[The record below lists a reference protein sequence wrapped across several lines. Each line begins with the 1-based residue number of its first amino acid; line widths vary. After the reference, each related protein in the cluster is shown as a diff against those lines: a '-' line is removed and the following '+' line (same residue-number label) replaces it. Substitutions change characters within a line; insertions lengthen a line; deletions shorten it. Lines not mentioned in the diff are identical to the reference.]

1 MRDCESGLCKA
12 DGTCDTD
19 RPTASPSAS
28 PTASPSAVP
37 SASPTPPTASPSSS
51 PTQPTRTPTPAPPT
65 TTVDELG
72 TDDGG
77 ADDGVGGGGRA
88 GAIIGGVNGF
98 VIAKGVIP
106 PELCK
111 VCCDDLLSRGPE
123 ARRTSDI
130 LKYND
135 AFSEVLVH
143 TWNRLG
149 PLMEAIMGPRCFLN
163 GYISNNLPPGDEH
176 VGSPGEPD
184 DTDLDERWK
193 RGMHSD
199 YPCE

>member
-1 MRDCESGLCKA
+1 MAAANMLQTDPYPVDMRGRCASPLLGTTVEIA
-12 DGTCDTD
+12 DGSG
-19 RPTASPSAS
+19 RKH
-28 PTASPSAVP
+28 
-37 SASPTPPTASPSSS
+37 
-51 PTQPTRTPTPAPPT
+51 
-65 TTVDELG
+65 TVLTNEVEIDDAELQRLKEEMLTG
-72 TDDGG
+72 
-77 ADDGVGGGGRA
+77 
-88 GAIIGGVNGF
+88 NGF

-123 ARRTSDI
+123 ARRTSNI
-130 LKYND
+130 LKYNE

-176 VGSPGEPD
+176 VGSPGGPD

-193 RGMHSD
+193 RGLHSD